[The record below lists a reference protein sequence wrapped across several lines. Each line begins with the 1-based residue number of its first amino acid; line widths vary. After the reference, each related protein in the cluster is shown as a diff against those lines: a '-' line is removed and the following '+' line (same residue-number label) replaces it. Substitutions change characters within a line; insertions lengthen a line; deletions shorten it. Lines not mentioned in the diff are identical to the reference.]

1 MASRIE
7 LRDVIESDLAI
18 FFDQQLDPTAR
29 EMAAFTSK
37 DPTDKVAFLGHWSK
51 ILSDSTT
58 TNQTI
63 IFEGRVAG
71 HVASYTDQEFGK
83 LEVTYW
89 IGKEFWGRGIAT
101 EALLRFL
108 GKVRIRPIYARV
120 AKDNLASL
128 RVLQKCSFAQ
138 VGEGKGFANARGRE
152 TEEYVMKLE

>member
-7 LRDVIESDLAI
+7 LRNIVESDLAI
-18 FFDQQLDPTAR
+18 FFDQQLDPEAN
-29 EMAAFTSK
+29 EMAAFTPK

-51 ILSDSTT
+51 ILSDSTI

-63 IFEGRVAG
+63 VFGGRVAG

-101 EALLRFL
+101 EALSRFL
-108 GKVRIRPIYARV
+108 DKVRTRPIYARV

-128 RVLQKCSFAQ
+128 RVLQKCGFVHA
-138 VGEGKGFANARGRE
+138 GEGKGFANARGGE
-152 TEEYVMKLE
+152 TEEYIMRLG